1 MFSTKE
7 ANRSSCIHIQ
17 GIPEDVPEGIAA
29 VCRSRLIDA
38 VDKLRNRTK
47 LPNVAITV
55 AISDIPNLFIE
66 GIPKDV
72 SEAVSKS
79 FRAKLERDVKDL
91 LIQTGIQNIELK
103 VSTVNTT
110 ATEKTDDKVDP
121 DITTERAK
129 RYKATQPLFRFEQL
143 FVPKYVEDD
152 LLLAVDLIQLETK
165 IFDEW
170 GLREIEPFPR
180 TSLNF
185 HGAPGTGK
193 TLAAHA
199 IASKIQRSILVASY
213 AQIESMYHGEGP
225 KNVEAIFLAAER
237 DNAVLFID
245 EADSL
250 LSKRLTHVTQGS
262 EQAINSMRS
271 QLLICLER
279 FKGIVIFST
288 NLVENY
294 DKAFETRVRHVHF
307 PMPDEMCRREIWR
320 RHLPEKLPRTSDV
333 SVEQLAKI
341 EDICGRDIKN
351 TIIDTA
357 MRVAREQKGCISLA
371 DFLNSVE
378 RIKKARIS
386 VEAVQPSRENL
397 SSQEKEEVQ
406 KKVQIAFANEE
417 QIAKNSQ

>member
-1 MFSTKE
+1 MNLNWSTK
-7 ANRSSCIHIQ
+7 ANQSPNIYVQ
-17 GIPEDVPEGIAA
+17 GIPKDIPEGVAA

-38 VDKLRNRTK
+38 VDKLLDKTK
-47 LPNVAITV
+47 LQNVAITI
-55 AISDIPNLFIE
+55 ATSDVPNLFIE
-66 GIPKDV
+66 GIPEGV

-79 FRAKLERDVKDL
+79 FRAKLERDVNDL
-91 LIQTGIQNIELK
+91 LIQTGVPNIELK
-103 VSTVNTT
+103 VSTANTT
-110 ATEKTDDKVDP
+110 VKKSDDNVDP
-121 DITTERAK
+121 DIATERAK
-129 RYKATQPLFRFEQL
+129 RYKVTQPLFRFEQL
-143 FVPKYVEDD
+143 VVPKHVEDD
-152 LLLAVDLIQLETK
+152 LFLAVDLIQLETK
-165 IFDEW
+165 VFDEW

-199 IASKIQRSILVASY
+199 IASKIQRPILVASY

-237 DNAVLFID
+237 DAAVLFID

-307 PMPDEMCRREIWR
+307 PMPDETCRREIWR

-341 EDICGRDIKN
+341 EDVCGRDIKN
-351 TIIDTA
+351 VIIDTA
-357 MRVAREQKGCISLA
+357 MRVAREQKECISLA
-371 DFLNSVE
+371 DLLNSVE
-378 RIKKARIS
+378 RIKKARVS
-386 VEAVQPSRENL
+386 VEVQPSKENL

-406 KKVQIAFANEE
+406 KKVQVAFAD
-417 QIAKNSQ
+417 KDK